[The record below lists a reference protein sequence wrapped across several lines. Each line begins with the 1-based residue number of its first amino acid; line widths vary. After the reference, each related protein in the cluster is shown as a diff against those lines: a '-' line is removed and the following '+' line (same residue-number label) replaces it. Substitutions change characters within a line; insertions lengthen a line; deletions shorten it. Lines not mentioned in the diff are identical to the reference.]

1 MMNLYVL
8 LSRGEKGKLETMEH
22 HTLSQTEVWLHL
34 RSR

>member
-22 HTLSQTEVWLHL
+22 LTLSSTFGLGEGK
-34 RSR
+34 